1 MPPEPWEPL
10 HGGQGLISL
19 EYQTYTSA
27 HPFDTLV
34 TGLTYDADDTQRS
47 RVYAAD
53 ADGGHFHVR
62 QHTALRSS
70 AEGGNFFN
78 GTKHKMILSC
88 KHKYKYKKHKTSQY
102 TVTHSR
108 FPCYLLFIF
117 NHSNK
122 DKLSRKIS

>member
-1 MPPEPWEPL
+1 MHTPQKAPIGIRWVDINKGDHVHPE
-10 HGGQGLISL
+10 
-19 EYQTYTSA
+19 Y
-27 HPFDTLV
+27 
-34 TGLTYDADDTQRS
+34 RS
-47 RVYAAD
+47 RIVAQEKELVRSHATPRSQQAAD
-53 ADGGHFHVR
+53 VDGGHFHVR

-102 TVTHSR
+102 TATHSR
-108 FPCYLLFIF
+108 IPCYVLFTF

-122 DKLSRKIS
+122 DKLSRKIN